1 MNAIMYTIV
10 RGIVPVGSIVGG
22 ILGGP
27 TGVVNTLHA
36 EGIGQWGLLVFWIL
50 LGPAVGIGTQPESVT
65 D

>member
-1 MNAIMYTIV
+1 MNPIMHTIV

-36 EGIGQWGLLVFWIL
+36 EGIGQWFASLLDTARTSSRHRD
-50 LGPAVGIGTQPESVT
+50 PA
-65 D
+65 